1 MRVVQGCHLGI
12 SKIIARIFLGRSEYS
27 VWGLIGVP
35 HTITVFYDIHYT
47 VYTIH
52 MLPCYTLHSTQYAYV
67 LWQNANFFLSLCY
80 HCYCFIVMHVK
91 IWGYV

>member
-47 VYTIH
+47 VYT
-52 MLPCYTLHSTQYAYV
+52 
-67 LWQNANFFLSLCY
+67 CY
-80 HCYCFIVMHVK
+80 HATHYTVCIRFMAKREFFFSHFVITATASLLCMLKFGVMSR
-91 IWGYV
+91 IL